1 MRTFSHSKICRDIIS
16 KIQKTT
22 FPPSLNLPVKT
33 ERHKVKCFRKDFHK
47 FFLFLV
53 QHTVDSLC
61 SHVLLYSSFNRTKT
75 QQPLFFITLPAVN
88 EVLRYIFCLPVA
100 RNQPLLLD
108 WPYLRYVWTSKY
120 KTNTQPH
127 FRGKHTNC
135 TTSKINIHHYIV
147 WGSLHTRL
155 KSILQI
161 KMTLFNN

>member
-1 MRTFSHSKICRDIIS
+1 MFT
-16 KIQKTT
+16 Q
-22 FPPSLNLPVKT
+22 LNLSGHNIKNS
-33 ERHKVKCFRKDFHK
+33 KGNL
-47 FFLFLV
+47 FFIPKSTCEKWKAWSEMFQKRFPFPYKV
-53 QHTVDSLC
+53 QHRYIILDSLLVR
-61 SHVLLYSSFNRTKT
+61 SVEQKPNNRF
-75 QQPLFFITLPAVN
+75 FFITLPAVN

-161 KMTLFNN
+161 KMTLFDN